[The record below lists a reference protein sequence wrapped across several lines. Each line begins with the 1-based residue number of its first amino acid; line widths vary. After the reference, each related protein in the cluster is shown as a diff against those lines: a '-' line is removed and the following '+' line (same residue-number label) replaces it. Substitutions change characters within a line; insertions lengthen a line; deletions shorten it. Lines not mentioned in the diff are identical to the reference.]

1 MNSKRR
7 KLLQAIGGTGVVA
20 AASPYLS
27 FPAIAQNTPIRIG
40 IIAPKAGIAGT
51 IGECGLKGT
60 LFGVDKINAAG
71 GIAGRKVELIIE
83 EETNPKDSIER
94 LRKLVLQDKVDCVQ
108 GIVSS
113 GVSLAMGAV
122 AEEMKALT
130 IFWDGTTQDGV
141 KETMAN
147 PRYVF
152 RSTDNECEAVM
163 GSLLAIKYW
172 KGKFATIAGINP
184 DYSYGRNNFAAFK
197 ALLKKFNV
205 EHKVVADQWP
215 KVGTTDL
222 NSHVA
227 ALKAAKPD
235 LVFSSLL
242 FADLP
247 IFMRTAHGAG
257 LMDGSTKFV
266 FPAAGFQHTLL
277 KKTFTP
283 EGMIFG
289 HNTLYF
295 DFKDG
300 SALQKQFVK
309 DYYEKY
315 QGLPELGSRPR
326 VLRDGGLQGR
336 RRGRVQG
343 EERQWP
349 DKEDIINAMEGVKV
363 MSLGGPGQMR
373 KDHIAEQTFYQGLT
387 THNNP
392 YDFPTLGKLDV
403 MYSRQAAEAA
413 GDGFLAVDRDREH
426 QAVMAMKYRVR
437 KPGSDPKPG
446 RTETGV

>member
-7 KLLQAIGGTGVVA
+7 KLLQAIGGTGAVA

-27 FPAIAQNTPIRIG
+27 FPALAQNTPLRIG

-51 IGECGLKGT
+51 IGECGLRGT
-60 LFGVDKINAAG
+60 LFAVERINASG

-122 AEEMKALT
+122 AEEMKVLT

-141 KETMAN
+141 KETMPN
-147 PRYVF
+147 PRYIF

-163 GSLLAIKYW
+163 ASLLAIKYW

-184 DYSYGRNNFAAFK
+184 DYSYGRNNFAAFQ
-197 ALLKKFNV
+197 ALLKKFGV

-235 LVFSSLL
+235 LIFSSLL

-257 LMDGSTKFV
+257 LMDGGTKFV
-266 FPAAGFQHTLL
+266 FPAAGFQHTAL
-277 KKTFTP
+277 KKVFTP

-295 DFKDG
+295 DFKDAG
-300 SALQKQFVK
+300 PLQKQFVK
-309 DYYEKY
+309 EYYDKFKDYPHWEADRAYFAMQVYKAGVEAAQKAKNA
-315 QGLPELGSRPR
+315 
-326 VLRDGGLQGR
+326 
-336 RRGRVQG
+336 
-343 EERQWP
+343 WP
-349 DKEDIINAMEGVKV
+349 GKEDIINAMEGVKV
-363 MSLGGPGQMR
+363 DSLGGPGQMR

-387 THNNP
+387 THKNN
-392 YDFPTLGKLDV
+392 YDFPTLGTVDIMSSTQLQKPPGQDFWKWIETAQIKL
-403 MYSRQAAEAA
+403 
-413 GDGFLAVDRDREH
+413 
-426 QAVMAMKYRVR
+426 
-437 KPGSDPKPG
+437 
-446 RTETGV
+446 

>member
-1 MNSKRR
+1 MNSNRR
-7 KLLQAIGGTGVVA
+7 RIVQALGGAGVVA
-20 AASPYLS
+20 AVQPYVS
-27 FPAIAQNTPIRIG
+27 IPAFAQNVPLKVG

-51 IGECGLKGT
+51 IGECGLRGT
-60 LFGVDKINAAG
+60 LFAVDRINAAG

-122 AEEMKALT
+122 AEEMKAT
-130 IFWDGTTQDGV
+130 VIFWDGTTQDGV
-141 KETMAN
+141 KETMLN

-163 GSLLAIKYW
+163 GSLLAVKHW
-172 KGKFATIAGINP
+172 KGKFKTVAGINP
-184 DYSYGRNNFAAFK
+184 DYSYGRNNFAAFQ

-205 EHKVVADQWP
+205 EHTVVADQWP

-222 NSHVA
+222 TSHVA

-257 LMDGSTKFV
+257 LMDGGTKFV

-277 KKTFTP
+277 KKSFTP
-283 EGMIFG
+283 AGMIFG

-295 DFKDG
+295 DLPNAG
-300 SALQKQFVK
+300 ALQKQFVQEYEAKYK
-309 DYYEKY
+309 DYPHWEADRAYFAMQVYKAGVEAAQKAKNA
-315 QGLPELGSRPR
+315 
-326 VLRDGGLQGR
+326 
-336 RRGRVQG
+336 
-343 EERQWP
+343 WP
-349 DKEDIINAMEGVKV
+349 SQEDIINAMEGIKV
-363 MSLGGPGQMR
+363 DSLGGPGQMR
-373 KDHIAEQTFYQGLT
+373 KDHIAEQTFYQGIT
-387 THNNP
+387 THNNR
-392 YDFPTLGKLDV
+392 YDFPTLGEIDTMYTDQLQKPPGTDFWKWIETAQIKL
-403 MYSRQAAEAA
+403 
-413 GDGFLAVDRDREH
+413 
-426 QAVMAMKYRVR
+426 
-437 KPGSDPKPG
+437 
-446 RTETGV
+446 